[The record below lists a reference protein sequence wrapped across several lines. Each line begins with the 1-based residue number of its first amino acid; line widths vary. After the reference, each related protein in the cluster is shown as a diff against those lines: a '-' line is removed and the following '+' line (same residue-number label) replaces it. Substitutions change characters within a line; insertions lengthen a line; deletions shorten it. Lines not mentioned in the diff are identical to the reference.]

1 MCSASAAKNY
11 MLADANSGVVVPEC
25 MELMISETFRVDEV
39 VAQNPGLRRSSFVD
53 KKSWQPPWE
62 VERYEKAF
70 GHQHVD
76 RADG

>member
-39 VAQNPGLRRSSFVD
+39 VAQNPGLRSTATPATT
-53 KKSWQPPWE
+53 KWP
-62 VERYEKAF
+62 A
-70 GHQHVD
+70 
-76 RADG
+76 